1 MPLDPTRKLGPTEI
15 HVYGA
20 DAKIHPITGMVIEQ
34 GSGALPDEVQA
45 AVVHV
50 AEIERQFGKEAA
62 DEVRRRLHMASRPLA
77 SKKDD

>member
-1 MPLDPTRKLGPTEI
+1 MPYDPKHPLNEMEKK
-15 HVYGA
+15 VFGA
-20 DAKIHPITGMVIEQ
+20 NARRHPITGMVLEC

-62 DEVRRRLHMASRPLA
+62 DAVRAKLHMASRPLA
-77 SKKDD
+77 NKKD